1 MKGSIKKIL
10 HNKSEL
16 EIHIGYEI
24 LKYILKE
31 DYISIIEFVKKTIDK
46 YT

>member
-16 EIHIGYEI
+16 EIHIGYEF